1 MVDVKGRAMRI
12 LSRSEELVLL
22 AVWRLHDEAYGV
34 AIRKLIIEQTG
45 KDWSI
50 GAIYVPLDR
59 LVRWGYLRDHQGEPT
74 AERGG
79 RGKRFYRVTK
89 QGLGALRHIKEIHE
103 TIWASLGEGAALEK
117 RS

>member
-1 MVDVKGRAMRI
+1 MRI

-34 AIRKLIIEQTG
+34 AVRKLIIEQTG
-45 KDWSI
+45 QDWSI
-50 GAIYVPLDR
+50 GAIYVPLER
-59 LVRWGYLRDHQGEPT
+59 LVRWGYLRDYQGEPT

-79 RGKRFYRVTK
+79 RGKRFYSVTRH
-89 QGLGALRHIKEIHE
+89 GLEALRHIREIHE
-103 TIWASLGEGAALEK
+103 TIWASLGERAALEK